1 MKAITMKKLLFFS
14 MLLSTVVLVGCSS
27 VDNVKPTV
35 VDGLKSALTA
45 KKDVETSLVPNGDR
59 NVTIGDKTITVKKET
74 FDSVKELINANNQIE
89 KTMVDL
95 IGSQVTDKNIATIAY
110 YAQKFHIGP
119 ESLLS
124 FLKGN

>member
-59 NVTIGDKTITVKKET
+59 NVTIADKTITVKKET
-74 FDSVKELINANNQIE
+74 FDSVKALINANNQIE

-110 YAQKFHIGP
+110 YAQKFHIDP

>member
-45 KKDVETSLVPNGDR
+45 KKDVETSLVPNGNR

-110 YAQKFHIGP
+110 YAQKFHIDP

>member
-1 MKAITMKKLLFFS
+1 MKKLLFFS

-59 NVTIGDKTITVKKET
+59 NVTIADKTITVKKET
-74 FDSVKELINANNQIE
+74 FDSFKELINANNQIE

-110 YAQKFHIGP
+110 YAQKFHIDP